1 MTRALHLAREA
12 LGGVSP
18 NPAVGAV
25 LVKDGRVGGEGH
37 THPPGQRHAEIA
49 ALDEAGAQA
58 RGADLYVTLEPCAHY
73 GRTPPCADALI
84 AAGVAAVHAA
94 LIDPDPRTAGK
105 GAERLRAAGVAV
117 SIGDGQEEAR
127 EVVEAFDK
135 HVRTGRPFIT
145 AKFAMSLDGKI
156 ASRTGDSRWIS
167 NVASRREAHRLRAE
181 SDAVMIGVGT
191 ALADDPLLTVR
202 DAPLK
207 NGRQPLRVVV
217 DSAARLPPAAAMLG
231 QPGRTIVATA
241 AATAE
246 RCAALESYGAE
257 VIDAPGA
264 DGRVDLPALLAL
276 LGERGVTS
284 VLAEGGAA
292 LLGAL
297 LDGGLVDKVCAF
309 VAPVLIGGADAPS
322 PMAGRGVGAIAEAL
336 RLERVRSVH
345 LDGDIMVI
353 GYPAAGA

>member
-1 MTRALHLAREA
+1 MARALELARHA

-25 LVKDGRVGGEGH
+25 LVKDGRVVGEGR

-49 ALDEAGAQA
+49 ALDAAGDNA

-105 GAERLRAAGVAV
+105 SAERLRAAGVPV

-127 EVVEAFDK
+127 EVIEAFDK
-135 HVRTGRPFIT
+135 HVRTGRPFLT
-145 AKFAMSLDGKI
+145 AKFAMSLDGKL
-156 ASRTGDSRWIS
+156 AARTGDSRWIS
-167 NVASRREAHRLRAE
+167 NAASRREAHRLRAE
-181 SDAVMIGVGT
+181 SDAVMIGIGT

-207 NGRQPLRVVV
+207 SGRQPLRVVV
-217 DSAARLPPAAAMLG
+217 DSAARLPPAAAMLR
-231 QPGRTIVATA
+231 QPGRAIVATA
-241 AATAE
+241 AAPAD
-246 RCAALESYGAE
+246 RRAALESHGAE
-257 VIDAPGA
+257 IVAAPA
-264 DGRVDLPALLAL
+264 PDGRVDLPALLAL
-276 LGERGVTS
+276 LGERGVIS

-292 LLGAL
+292 LLGSL

-322 PMAGRGVGAIAEAL
+322 PMAGRGAGAIADAL
-336 RLERVRSVH
+336 RLERVRAAS
-345 LDGDIMVI
+345 LDGDMMVI
-353 GYPAAGA
+353 GYPASGA